1 MRLDVQKIN
10 HNYVT
15 RMVIFSVFLFKNY
28 RKEETAY
35 HQMIVNFVRRKIGF
49 NIDLQVEV
57 GPKLSLQDQRESVI
71 ENLLN
76 DDVVDIM
83 NLVVVKFKT
92 GDKEASI
99 QINLND
105 EDKYEQYLYS

>member
-1 MRLDVQKIN
+1 
-10 HNYVT
+10 
-15 RMVIFSVFLFKNY
+15 MVIFSVFLFKNY

>member
-1 MRLDVQKIN
+1 MKLDVQKIN

-15 RMVIFSVFLFKNY
+15 RIIIFSVFLFKNY
-28 RKEETAY
+28 RKDENAY
-35 HQMIVNFVRRKIGF
+35 FQMILNFVRRKVGY
-49 NIDLQVEV
+49 NIDLKVEV
-57 GPKLSLQDQRESVI
+57 GPKLSIEDQRESVI

-76 DDVVDIM
+76 DDNVDIM

-92 GDKEASI
+92 GDKEANI